1 MWYQIAII
9 FALVM
14 LLGLAVWAHLQ
25 ESRRDDQVL
34 RHTIKVNLGILQSEL
49 TNLSLF
55 AQSVSD
61 STDKQK
67 ALGLLNQASATACD
81 TDRVIDITTGYA
93 LEVMLGQVFD
103 AMVKVTEARRLLNAI
118 GV

>member
-9 FALVM
+9 FALVI
-14 LLGLAVWAHLQ
+14 LLGLAFWAHLK
-25 ESRRDDQVL
+25 EGRRDDQIL
-34 RHTIKVNLGILQSEL
+34 RHTIKVNLSILQSEL
-49 TNLSLF
+49 TNLFEF

-67 ALGLLNQASATACD
+67 ALGLLNQASATVCD
-81 TDRVIDITTGYA
+81 TGRVVDMTTGYA
-93 LEVMLGQVFD
+93 LEVMLGEVFD